1 MEPKRE
7 QVFVGLFVIVATVL
21 LVATVFALTGA
32 FQPAAKILHAKFNNA
47 AGLEP
52 GASVRYAGGDKVGR
66 VEKLQIDPTD
76 PTRIDMSFSVQKD
89 VPVKTDSHV
98 TILSF
103 SPLGDNHL
111 EIKAGSRNAPIAQS
125 GAVLT
130 ADPYIGLSDVT
141 AQINDMVPQAKELLG
156 NLNNRVVELRETILR
171 VNDLINEKNRANV
184 AASLANLNGMLAE
197 NRPVVKS
204 ALRNVNA
211 ATEKIQPLL
220 DQMRKTLDQANA
232 TLKNVDGV
240 IGENRKDLRASIIK
254 LRESLNTVSDLTQR
268 IDQTLDVN
276 SENID
281 EILEN
286 MRHVSE
292 NLKEFT
298 DQIKNN
304 PSSLIRSSSPKE
316 HKPGGQP

>member
-7 QVFVGLFVIVATVL
+7 QIFVGLFVIVATAV

-32 FQPAAKILHAKFNNA
+32 FQPAAKVLHAKFNNA

-52 GASVRYAGGDKVGR
+52 GASVRYAGGEKIGR
-66 VEKLQIDPTD
+66 VEKLEIDPSD

-111 EIKAGSRNAPIAQS
+111 EVKAGSPKAPIAQT
-125 GAVLT
+125 GALLI

-141 AQINDMVPQAKELLG
+141 SQINDMVPQAKELMG

-184 AASLANLNGMLAE
+184 SASLANLNGMLAE
-197 NRPVVKS
+197 NRPQLKS
-204 ALRNVNA
+204 TLHNVNA
-211 ATEKIQPLL
+211 ASEKIQPLI

-240 IGENRKDLRASIIK
+240 IGENRQDLRASIVK
-254 LRESLNTVSDLTQR
+254 LRETLDTVTDLTQK

-298 DQIKNN
+298 DEIKTR
-304 PSSLIRSSSPKE
+304 PSTLIRTSSPKE
-316 HKPGGQP
+316 HRPGGQP